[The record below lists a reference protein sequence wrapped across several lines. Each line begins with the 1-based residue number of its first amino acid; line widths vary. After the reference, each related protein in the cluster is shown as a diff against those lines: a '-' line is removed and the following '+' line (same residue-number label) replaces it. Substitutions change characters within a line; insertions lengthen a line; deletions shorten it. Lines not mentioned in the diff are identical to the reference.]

1 MTSAAPSARA
11 LFDALCRRIDAGQWW
26 PADTRFEIVVGA
38 VLTQNV
44 AWRNV
49 EYSLANLR
57 EAGLLEAQKLA
68 TTASADLQRLIRPSG
83 FMRAKSETLIR
94 AARWFL
100 DDASHTRLSTD
111 ELRASLIALKGIGP
125 ETADDIVLY
134 GYERPVFI
142 WDLYARR
149 FLSAAGWAV
158 PRSYEA
164 ARRTLQPLI
173 DEGDFMTP
181 ELAHFHGLIVEAG
194 KKARSCGGWESFY
207 PTLEVSQG
215 G

>member
-83 FMRAKSETLIR
+83 FMRAKSDPLQRVRRTPLIY
-94 AARWFL
+94 
-100 DDASHTRLSTD
+100 STFSQTHQ
-111 ELRASLIALKGIGP
+111 EM
-125 ETADDIVLY
+125 
-134 GYERPVFI
+134 
-142 WDLYARR
+142 ARR
-149 FLSAAGWAV
+149 GRLRCR
-158 PRSYEA
+158 P
-164 ARRTLQPLI
+164 
-173 DEGDFMTP
+173 
-181 ELAHFHGLIVEAG
+181 
-194 KKARSCGGWESFY
+194 Y
-207 PTLEVSQG
+207 P
-215 G
+215 